1 MNTNMYLVC
10 TKCLQQEKANNLFM
24 INMIKEIC
32 KKLQIQ
38 YYKFTLSPKFS
49 FAREDTFLSGK
60 SYVSTCLNECS

>member
-10 TKCLQQEKANNLFM
+10 TKCLLQEKVNNLSM

-32 KKLQIQ
+32 KKLKIQ

-49 FAREDTFLSGK
+49 FAREDALFSF
-60 SYVSTCLNECS
+60 C